1 MLCISD
7 ALVIWEFLFCWWTQ
21 MDPPNPHCPRRI
33 GQKFFRSFG
42 WKQQNFWFVLEIEYI
57 RNWFEKKDLD
67 AIQQWKCTEFFCGS
81 FLYFFLIFLRSFFK
95 GKVLGKSSIS
105 GWDGVPGHNGPLGT
119 PGHNGPLGTHWGP
132 HGAHAGPTWVQ
143 HGSML
148 DPCWSNMGAM
158 LDPCWSKMVRGQ
170 RGLGGARRG
179 LRWRC
184 WCLEYSYRRGWH
196 LGGSNVCF
204 V

>member
-1 MLCISD
+1 
-7 ALVIWEFLFCWWTQ
+7 

-42 WKQQNFWFVLEIEYI
+42 WSSKTSGFSWKSNIFEIGS
-57 RNWFEKKDLD
+57 RKKILTRFNNENVQIFFADL
-67 AIQQWKCTEFFCGS
+67 FCI
-81 FLYFFLIFLRSFFK
+81 FLIFLRSFFK

-184 WCLEYSYRRGWH
+184 WCLEYSYRRGWDS
-196 LGGSNVCF
+196 GGSNVCF